1 MAGCAEARLDTPDT
15 QQDERHGA
23 EEDDGATLSARDLLL
38 QLIGALV
45 LVMVMGVGVVWVFG
59 DALESFG
66 AGFVRVLGPWGIL
79 LAYAVPDMTGIPV
92 PPDTFV
98 LVALS
103 GGMALW
109 EVIVYGSVGSIVGG
123 SLGYFATRLARSVPW
138 IADRMERRAA
148 EMERLVMRYG
158 VGALAAGALTP
169 LPYSL
174 VAWACGLLGMPFRT
188 FLLVSLLRIVR
199 VVLYALPVIWALEQ
213 G

>member
-1 MAGCAEARLDTPDT
+1 VPAGTTDAA
-15 QQDERHGA
+15 
-23 EEDDGATLSARDLLL
+23 DDPSLSLRDLLL
-38 QLIGALV
+38 QLLGALV
-45 LVMVMGVGVVWVFG
+45 LVMVLGVGVVWFFG
-59 DALESFG
+59 DALEVFG
-66 AGFVRVLGPWGIL
+66 AGFVGVLGPWGIL
-79 LAYAVPDMTGIPV
+79 LAYAVPDMTGIPL

-109 EVIVYGSVGSIVGG
+109 QVIVYGSIGSILGG
-123 SLGYFATRLARSVPW
+123 TLGYFGSRAARNVPW
-138 IADRMERRAA
+138 IADRVEKRAA
-148 EMERLVMRYG
+148 DMERLVERYG

-188 FLLVSLLRIVR
+188 FLMVSLLRILR
-199 VVLYALPVIWALEQ
+199 VVLYALPVLWALEQ